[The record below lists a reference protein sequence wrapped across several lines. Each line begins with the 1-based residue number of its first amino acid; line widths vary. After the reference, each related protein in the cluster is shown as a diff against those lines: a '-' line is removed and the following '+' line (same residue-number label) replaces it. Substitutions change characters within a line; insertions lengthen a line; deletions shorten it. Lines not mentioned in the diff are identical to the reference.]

1 MAIGGATRWGGLR
14 AEPYNRNPKDADNDG
29 VVQEGTAFE
38 RPAGAKYINAAG
50 EEISDLLTGTNIS
63 QLDGL
68 RLVDADGNDVSYT
81 QTWRNENLSIG
92 DRLGTIGDSMG
103 NITTTLGTVDKGPT
117 IEDYRGLH
125 SAPTRDTGAAL
136 HDLSAIYPEDV
147 YSPMGMRLYGS
158 GDPADARRDRE
169 LFSIISA
176 ARGNP
181 DAEVIMYRAV
191 PEEGVDAINS
201 GDWVTP
207 SRSYAQEHG
216 EGPMRGRYRIIEQRV
231 RAGDL
236 FTDGNYIYEF
246 GYDPAPADDKSPKN
260 LSEALALNSSQGWM
274 EDVLPTY
281 GIPFKSSTI

>member
-1 MAIGGATRWGGLR
+1 
-14 AEPYNRNPKDADNDG
+14 
-29 VVQEGTAFE
+29 
-38 RPAGAKYINAAG
+38 
-50 EEISDLLTGTNIS
+50 
-63 QLDGL
+63 
-68 RLVDADGNDVSYT
+68 
-81 QTWRNENLSIG
+81 
-92 DRLGTIGDSMG
+92 MG